1 MVLTLALFSVDV
13 IEEFDENTSD
23 EVLQTA
29 ILKRLDNK
37 LHTHG
42 FEIRFK

>member
-1 MVLTLALFSVDV
+1 MVLTLALFSVNV
-13 IEEFDENTSD
+13 TVEFDENTSD

-29 ILKRLDNK
+29 TLKRLDNK
-37 LHTHG
+37 LYTHG